1 MVVHLNLASLVSFW
15 DDQALLVPA
24 AALVVAL
31 GWTTRLRQPLAVGT
45 SLLAALW
52 LSVAFTP
59 LTSWMARGLV
69 RSDPVR
75 RADAVFVFSSRMQRD
90 ADPTSDSLARLL
102 RGVELVAEGRAPTLI
117 LSELPPPERSLPE
130 YARPLL
136 LHLHLSPEVLVVG
149 PVRNTRDEAVAV
161 ADVFRARGWHRVLA
175 VTSPTHTARASA
187 TLEAMGLEVVS
198 VPSLETRFD
207 LETLDRPMERVE
219 AFGTVIHE
227 RLGRF
232 VYRRRG
238 WVH

>member
-31 GWTTRLRQPLAVGT
+31 GWTTRLRQPLVVGT

-69 RSDPVR
+69 RCDAIR

-90 ADPTSDSLARLL
+90 AEPTSDSLARLL
-102 RGVELVAEGRAPTLI
+102 RGVELVVEGQAPTLI

-136 LHLHLSPEVLVVG
+136 AHLRLSPEVLVVG

-161 ADVFRARGWHRVLA
+161 ADVFRARGWRRVLA
-175 VTSPTHTARASA
+175 VTSPTHTARACA
-187 TLEAMGLEVVS
+187 TLEAMGLQVVS

-207 LETLDRPMERVE
+207 LETLDRPMERLE

-238 WVH
+238 WVR